1 MTIHEIDNQHFYPR
15 YVSWASNA
23 GGQPAPFNLLPQHG
37 FLVKDVEDQPV
48 ACAWCALVMG
58 IGMYHVL
65 YLTTDESRPVM
76 LRAKAVE
83 FLLDGIHEVMAVQ
96 EYSHGMI
103 TSSTKALTDLLRV
116 LKWKTIDENV
126 TILMNY

>member
-1 MTIHEIDNQHFYPR
+1 MTIDEIDNELFYPM

-23 GGQPAPFNLLPQHG
+23 GGQPAPFNLLPERG
-37 FLVKDVEDQPV
+37 FLVRDVEDRPV
-48 ACAWCALVMG
+48 ACAWCGLVMG

-65 YLTTDESRPVM
+65 FLTTDESRSVI
-76 LRAKAVE
+76 LRARAIE
-83 FLLDGIHEVMAVQ
+83 FLLDGIHEIMETQ
-96 EYSHGMI
+96 NYSHGMI
-103 TSSTKALTDLLRV
+103 TSSTKSLTGLLRL